1 MQRLILLGLNHVSAP
16 LEVREKLAFDAAG
29 RDAALKSL
37 REKFPAC
44 EAVLLCTCNRVEIY
58 VARETHGHPRP
69 EELSQFMVDLRGLS
83 LDGIKPHLY
92 EKTDRDVVAH
102 LFAVASS
109 MDSMVLGE
117 TQILGQVRQA
127 YDAARAIDAA
137 GTMLHPLF
145 QRALAVG
152 KEILTQTSLAEGRL
166 SVASVAV
173 DYAARIFD
181 TFSDKTVLSIGAG
194 KMASLFLTNLIS
206 LRPGKL
212 LICNRDP
219 AKAEI
224 LARKFNGTAAPYE
237 NLADHLA
244 EADIVVTSTGST
256 EPIITRG
263 QFETVMR
270 RRRYKSVFL
279 IDIALPRDIESQ
291 VGKLENVYLYNL
303 DDLQKAS
310 SATRS
315 QRTAAMDA
323 ANDILNRHVEEF
335 IAWHRTRQLGPL
347 IDQLYKKSHAVAQEE
362 LTRTLAK
369 MNGISQTDR
378 EHLEDLT
385 RRIVNKLLHD
395 PIQQLRN
402 GESLHGPAAR
412 YLHAMEK
419 MFQLQEQNPQEDP
432 PQSDDP

>member
-1 MQRLILLGLNHVSAP
+1 
-16 LEVREKLAFDAAG
+16 
-29 RDAALKSL
+29 
-37 REKFPAC
+37 
-44 EAVLLCTCNRVEIY
+44 
-58 VARETHGHPRP
+58 
-69 EELSQFMVDLRGLS
+69 
-83 LDGIKPHLY
+83 
-92 EKTDRDVVAH
+92 
-102 LFAVASS
+102 
-109 MDSMVLGE
+109 
-117 TQILGQVRQA
+117 
-127 YDAARAIDAA
+127 
-137 GTMLHPLF
+137 MLHPLF

-310 SATRS
+310 SVTRS

-323 ANDILNRHVEEF
+323 ANAILNRHVEEF

-362 LTRTLAK
+362 LTRTLSK